1 MKKIIWILVVIILI
15 VGGAVAIFG
24 YRTIFTPNVDLKEK
38 DVAYLYIPS
47 GSYYNDVLE
56 ILERNDWI
64 VDMQT
69 FEVVAKK
76 KNYPSKVKAGRYL
89 IENKMNN
96 NEIVNLLRSGQQEPV
111 KVTFNNIRLIEELA
125 GKITKNIEADSA
137 EFLNLLRDRTFT
149 EQYGFTPVKIICMFL
164 PDTYEMYWNTSAEK
178 LIKYMARNYKE
189 FWNEERKL
197 KAKKNGFSQSEVSIL
212 ASIVQAEQS
221 RFNDEK
227 PRIAGLYINRLRKNI
242 PLQSDPTLVYALG
255 DFSIKRVLNK
265 DKEIESPFNTYKYAG
280 LPPAPINLP
289 AKSSIKAV
297 LDYEKNN
304 YIFMC
309 AKDDFSGY
317 HYFSKTIAQ
326 HNVYAICNQRLCT
339 KIPKRIEQKEN
350 NEINQECRDAPCG
363 ASHLHLLDKQNACN
377 NK

>member
-38 DVAYLYIPS
+38 EVAYLYIPS

-56 ILERNDWI
+56 ILEKNDWI

-96 NEIVNLLRSGQQEPV
+96 NEIVNLLRSGRQEPV

-125 GKITKNIEADSA
+125 GKITKNLEADSA

-149 EQYGFTPVKIICMFL
+149 EQYGFTPMKIICMFL

-326 HNVYAICNQRLCT
+326 HNVYAQKYRNALNKR
-339 KIPKRIEQKEN
+339 KIMR
-350 NEINQECRDAPCG
+350 
-363 ASHLHLLDKQNACN
+363 
-377 NK
+377 